1 MSPNRKIDPS
11 NMAVTELKR
20 YKLRIHILKTLYKKG
35 MQSSSSL
42 TKKTNVSLP
51 TVRSVLNDL
60 IKEKIVSASGIG
72 DSIGGRKPV
81 IYSLEKD
88 AYFVL
93 AVEMGHYTAKATI
106 VDCLNNH
113 RAGVQEF
120 ETNIDDPELEMKL
133 EKVLDILLQE
143 AGLSKDKLSAVGVAM
158 PGLIDSDHG
167 INKTIKD
174 PEAQNIGERLSTHF
188 RIRTF
193 IENDARMQALGEFV
207 LGKAKNAMNTLVVNW
222 SWGLG
227 LGVILNGEIYKG
239 ANGCAGEFS
248 HIRITENGNLC
259 ECGKRGCLQTIAGA
273 RHLLNMAREEVQKG
287 TISQLTKLFGAKPQE
302 MNPADII
309 NCAKKGD
316 ELSISLL
323 NVLSTN
329 VAWGLSILIQIY
341 NPEQIVLNGPM
352 AKGGQ
357 YILIPIQ
364 QAINQYCLTNISEHV
379 RIEISDL
386 GEHSG
391 LQGVSVMVFHKLFR
405 DKSLEQAG
413 TGNLSSTYF
422 KNDIL

>member
-1 MSPNRKIDPS
+1 MAPNKKLDPQ

-20 YKLRIHILKTLYKKG
+20 YKLRMHILKALYKKG
-35 MQSSSSL
+35 MQSASSL

-51 TVRSVLNDL
+51 TVRAVLDEL
-60 IKEKIVSASGIG
+60 IDEKIILASGVG

-88 AYFVL
+88 AYFIL
-93 AVEMGHYTAKATI
+93 AVEMGHYLAKATL
-106 VDCLNNH
+106 VDCLNNY
-113 RAGVQEF
+113 RTEVQEF
-120 ETNIDDPELEMKL
+120 ETNIDDPDFEKKL
-133 EKVLDILLQE
+133 EKVLNILLNE
-143 AGLSKDKLSAVGVAM
+143 AGLEKDKITAIGIGM

-174 PEAQNIGERLSTHF
+174 LASQHIGERISNYF
-188 RIRTF
+188 NIRTL

-207 LGKAKNAMNTLVVNW
+207 FGKAKNTMNTLVVNW

-227 LGVILNGEIYKG
+227 LGMILNGEIYRG
-239 ANGCAGEFS
+239 ANGCAGELS
-248 HIRITENGNLC
+248 HIRITENGKLC

-287 TISQLTKLFGAKPQE
+287 TISQLTKLFSAKPQE
-302 MNPADII
+302 MTPADII

-323 NVLSTN
+323 NILSTN
-329 VAWGLSILIQIY
+329 AAWGLSILIQLY
-341 NPEQIVLNGPM
+341 NPERIVLNGPL

-379 RIEISDL
+379 RIEISEL

-405 DKSLEQAG
+405 DKSLEM
-413 TGNLSSTYF
+413 
-422 KNDIL
+422 